1 MSCQMLHILRKMDF
15 TLNIITMLHI
25 FCVKHILLILDYGSL
40 FFVCLKF
47 IRGISTNC
55 LLVVLL
61 RACYSSH
68 FLEQRERA
76 QLTAPCSAHDMWG
89 RVMMRRG
96 RQRLFTRQ
104 GSVGWCTRDESTTGS
119 GASGV
124 ACSHEVVVRSP
135 VGFGECCD

>member
-47 IRGISTNC
+47 IRGVSTNC

-76 QLTAPCSAHDMWG
+76 QLTAQCSAHDMWD
-89 RVMMRRG
+89 RVVMRRG
-96 RQRLFTRQ
+96 RQRLFMTWVVHARP
-104 GSVGWCTRDESTTGS
+104 RDQ

-135 VGFGECCD
+135 VGPGEWSD